1 MVVDTMVFAYALL
14 GVEEFRQDATATLE
28 QADTISVPDIFQ
40 GGDGK
45 RTLAMDKTSQ
55 GLS

>member
-28 QADTISVPDIFQ
+28 RYCQLNDIQ
-40 GGDGK
+40 TAQPIGGFIP
-45 RTLAMDKTSQ
+45 
-55 GLS
+55 